1 MIISDVLYGEYEVD
15 QVVEELISSKS
26 MQRLKGIHQAGASYL
41 MNEKWNVTRFDY
53 SVGVMLLV
61 KKLGGSVEEQIAGLL
76 HDVSHTAFSHVID
89 YVFDNEDESYHEE
102 IFSSVVKNSE
112 IPAILAKHGYNY
124 EDILLDDSKWTLLER
139 SAPELCADRVDYT
152 LRDMHTYGYIS
163 LEEVHSFL
171 EDVIAVEGKMVL
183 QSIEMAEWFTET
195 YYKEVI
201 DFFMKPMNI
210 YGNDMLAK
218 MLKVALHKRIIHA
231 DDFLLEDEELISKLQ
246 QCNDSEV
253 HALLRKVHPN
263 VKVKEARDDY
273 DLYQKNKVRLID
285 PPLLR
290 EGEVVQSSVVSEK
303 IKQMSE
309 VAYEKAVRGM
319 YVKVISNKKEVAHRF

>member
-1 MIISDVLYGEYEVD
+1 MIISDVIYGEFKVD
-15 QVVEELISSKS
+15 KVLEELILSKPV
-26 MQRLKGIHQAGASYL
+26 QRLKGVHQAGACYL
-41 MNEKWNVTRFDY
+41 MNEKWNVTRFDH
-53 SVGVMLLV
+53 SVGAMLLI

-89 YVFDNEDESYHEE
+89 YVFDNENESYHEE

-112 IPAILAKHGYNY
+112 IPAILSKHGYNY
-124 EDILLDDSKWTLLER
+124 EDILLDDSKWTLLEK

-152 LRDMHTYGYIS
+152 LRDMFTYGYIS

-171 EDVIAVEGKMVL
+171 EDVIEVDGKMVI
-183 QSIEMAEWFTET
+183 QNIEIAEWFTET

-218 MLKVALHKRIIHA
+218 TLKLALHKKIIHP
-231 DDFLLEDEELISKLQ
+231 DDFLLEDHELITKLRLCKDQ
-246 QCNDSEV
+246 EV
-253 HALLRKVHPN
+253 DALLRKVHPSIE
-263 VKVKEARDDY
+263 VKEDRNEY
-273 DLYQKNKVRLID
+273 DLHQKNKVRLID

-290 EGEVVQSSVVSEK
+290 EGEVVRSSVVSEK
-303 IKQMSE
+303 IRQMSDI
-309 VAYEKAVRGM
+309 AYEKAIRGM
-319 YVKVISNKKEVAHRF
+319 YVKVISN

>member
-1 MIISDVLYGEYEVD
+1 VIISDVLYGEFEVD
-15 QVVEELISSKS
+15 QVVEELISSKPV
-26 MQRLKGIHQAGASYL
+26 QRLKGIHQAGASYL
-41 MNEKWNVTRFDY
+41 MNEKWNVTRFDH
-53 SVGVMLLV
+53 SVGVMLLI

-89 YVFDNEDESYHEE
+89 YVFDNENESYHEE

-112 IPAILAKHGYNY
+112 IPAILARHGYNY
-124 EDILLDDSKWTLLER
+124 EDILLDDLKWTLLER

-152 LRDMHTYGYIS
+152 LRDMYTYGYIS

-171 EDVIAVEGKMVL
+171 EDVIEVEGKMVL
-183 QSIEMAEWFTET
+183 QNIEIAEWFTET

-201 DFFMKPMNI
+201 DFFMEPMNV

-218 MLKVALHKRIIHA
+218 TLKVALHKRIIHA

-246 QCNDSEV
+246 QCNDPEV
-253 HALLRKVHPN
+253 EALLSKVHPN
-263 VKVKEARDDY
+263 VKVKEDRNDY
-273 DLYQKNKVRLID
+273 DLHQKNKVRRID

-290 EGEVVQSSVVSEK
+290 EGKIVQSSVVSEK
-303 IKQMSE
+303 IRQMSDI
-309 VAYEKAVRGM
+309 AYEKAVRGM
-319 YVKVISNKKEVAHRF
+319 YVKLI

>member
-1 MIISDVLYGEYEVD
+1 MIVSDVLYGEFEVD
-15 QVVEELISSKS
+15 QVLEELILSKPV
-26 MQRLKGIHQAGASYL
+26 QRLKGIHQNGASYL
-41 MNEKWNVTRFDY
+41 INEKWNVTRFDH
-53 SVGVMLLV
+53 SVGVMLLI

-89 YVFDNEDESYHEE
+89 YVFDNRNESYHEE

-112 IPAILAKHGYNY
+112 IPAILAKYGYSY
-124 EDILLDDSKWTLLER
+124 ENILLDDSKWTLLER

-152 LRDMHTYGYIS
+152 LRDMYTYGYIS

-171 EDVIAVEGKMVL
+171 EDVIEVDGKMVL
-183 QSIEMAEWFTET
+183 QSIEVAEWFTEA

-218 MLKVALHKRIIHA
+218 TLKLALHKMVIHA
-231 DDFLLEDEELISKLQ
+231 DDFLLEDDELISKLQ
-246 QCNDSEV
+246 QCSDPEV
-253 HALLRKVHPN
+253 QALLSKVHPN
-263 VKVKEARDDY
+263 VKVKEDRNDY
-273 DLYQKNKVRLID
+273 DLYQNNKVRLID

-290 EGEVVQSSVVSEK
+290 EGEVVRSSVVSEK
-303 IKQMSE
+303 IRQMSE
-309 VAYEKAVRGM
+309 IAYEKAVRGM
-319 YVKVISNKKEVAHRF
+319 YVKVISD

>member
-1 MIISDVLYGEYEVD
+1 MIISDVLYGEFEVD

-26 MQRLKGIHQAGASYL
+26 MQRLKGIHQNGASYL
-41 MNEKWNVTRFDY
+41 MNEKWNVTRFDH

-61 KKLGGSVEEQIAGLL
+61 KKLGGSVEEQIASLL

-152 LRDMHTYGYIS
+152 LRDMYTYGYIS
-163 LEEVHSFL
+163 LEEVHRFL
-171 EDVIAVEGKMVL
+171 EDIIAVEGKMVV
-183 QSIEMAEWFTET
+183 QSVEMAEWFTET

-218 MLKVALHKRIIHA
+218 TLKLSLHKKVIHA

-263 VKVKEARDDY
+263 VKVKEDRDDY

-290 EGEVVQSSVVSEK
+290 EGEVIPASVVSEN
-303 IKQMSE
+303 IRQMSDI
-309 VAYEKAVRGM
+309 AYEKAVRGM
-319 YVKVISNKKEVAHRF
+319 YVKVISN

>member
-1 MIISDVLYGEYEVD
+1 VIISDVLYGEFEVD

-26 MQRLKGIHQAGASYL
+26 MQRLKGIHQNGASYL
-41 MNEKWNVTRFDY
+41 VNEKWNVTRFDH

-61 KKLGGSVEEQIAGLL
+61 KKLGGSVEEQIASLL

-152 LRDMHTYGYIS
+152 LRDMYTYGYIS
-163 LEEVHSFL
+163 LEEVHRFL
-171 EDVIAVEGKMVL
+171 EDIIAVEGKMVL

-210 YGNDMLAK
+210 YGNDMLVK
-218 MLKVALHKRIIHA
+218 TLKLALHKKVIHA

-263 VKVKEARDDY
+263 VKVKEDRDDY
-273 DLYQKNKVRLID
+273 DLYQKNKVRLMI
-285 PPLLR
+285 LR
-290 EGEVVQSSVVSEK
+290 
-303 IKQMSE
+303 
-309 VAYEKAVRGM
+309 YF
-319 YVKVISNKKEVAHRF
+319 VKVKLFQHLLCQKT

>member
-1 MIISDVLYGEYEVD
+1 MVISDVIYGEFKVD
-15 QVVEELISSKS
+15 QVVEELMLSKPV
-26 MQRLKGIHQAGASYL
+26 QRLKGIHQAGASYL
-41 MNEKWNVTRFDY
+41 MSEKWNVTRFDH

-112 IPAILAKHGYNY
+112 IPAILSKYGYNY
-124 EDILLDDSKWTLLER
+124 EDILLDDSKWTLLEK

-171 EDVIAVEGKMVL
+171 EDVIAVDGKMVL
-183 QSIEMAEWFTET
+183 QSIEAAEWFTET

-218 MLKVALHKRIIHA
+218 TLKLALHKKVIHA
-231 DDFLLEDEELISKLQ
+231 DDFLLEDDELISKLQ
-246 QCNDSEV
+246 HWSDPEV

-263 VKVKEARDDY
+263 VKVKEDKNDY

-285 PPLLR
+285 PPLLH
-290 EGEVVQSSVVSEK
+290 EGEVVPSSVVSEM

-319 YVKVISNKKEVAHRF
+319 YVKVISD

>member
-1 MIISDVLYGEYEVD
+1 MIISDVLYGDFEVD
-15 QVVEELISSKS
+15 QVVEELILSKS
-26 MQRLKGIHQAGASYL
+26 VQRLKGIHQAGASYL
-41 MNEKWNVTRFDY
+41 MNEKWNVTRFDH
-53 SVGVMLLV
+53 SVGVMLLI

-89 YVFDNEDESYHEE
+89 YVFHNEDESYHEE
-102 IFSSVVKNSE
+102 IFSSVVKTSE
-112 IPAILAKHGYNY
+112 IPAILSKYGYNY
-124 EDILLDDSKWTLLER
+124 EDILLDDSKWTILEK
-139 SAPELCADRVDYT
+139 SAPKLCADRVDYT
-152 LRDMHTYGYIS
+152 LRDMYTYGYIS
-163 LEEVHSFL
+163 LGEVHSFL

-183 QSIEMAEWFTET
+183 QSVEMAEWFTKT

-218 MLKVALHKRIIHA
+218 TLKLALHKTIIHT
-231 DDFLLEDEELISKLQ
+231 DDFLLEDDELISKLQ
-246 QCNDSEV
+246 HCSEPEV

-263 VKVKEARDDY
+263 VKVKEDRNDY

-290 EGEVVQSSVVSEK
+290 EGEVVSSSVVSEN

-309 VAYEKAVRGM
+309 IAYEKAVRGM
-319 YVKVISNKKEVAHRF
+319 YVKVILD

>member
-1 MIISDVLYGEYEVD
+1 MIILDVIYGEFKVD
-15 QVVEELISSKS
+15 KVLEELILSKS
-26 MQRLKGIHQAGASYL
+26 VQRLKGVHQAGASYL
-41 MNEKWNVTRFDY
+41 MNEKWNVTRFDH
-53 SVGVMLLV
+53 SVGAMLLI

-89 YVFDNEDESYHEE
+89 YVFDNENESYHEE

-112 IPAILAKHGYNY
+112 IPAILSKHGYNY
-124 EDILLDDSKWTLLER
+124 EDILLDDSKWTLLEK

-152 LRDMHTYGYIS
+152 LRDMFTYGYIS

-171 EDVIAVEGKMVL
+171 EDLIEVDGKMVL
-183 QSIEMAEWFTET
+183 QNIEIAEWFTKT

-218 MLKVALHKRIIHA
+218 TLKLALHKKIIHP
-231 DDFLLEDEELISKLQ
+231 DDFLLEDHELITKLRLCKDQ
-246 QCNDSEV
+246 EV
-253 HALLRKVHPN
+253 DALLRKVHPSIE
-263 VKVKEARDDY
+263 VKEDRNEY
-273 DLYQKNKVRLID
+273 DLHQKNKVRLID

-290 EGEVVQSSVVSEK
+290 EGEVVRSSVVSEK
-303 IKQMSE
+303 IRQMSDI
-309 VAYEKAVRGM
+309 AYEKAIRGM
-319 YVKVISNKKEVAHRF
+319 YVKVISN

>member
-1 MIISDVLYGEYEVD
+1 MVISDVIYGEFKVD
-15 QVVEELISSKS
+15 QVVEELMLSKPV
-26 MQRLKGIHQAGASYL
+26 QRLKGIHQNGASYL
-41 MNEKWNVTRFDY
+41 INKNWNVTRFDH

-76 HDVSHTAFSHVID
+76 HDVSHTAFSHVVD
-89 YVFDNEDESYHEE
+89 YVFHNEGESYHEE
-102 IFSSVVKNSE
+102 IFSSVVKNSK
-112 IPAILAKHGYNY
+112 IPAILSKYGYNY

-152 LRDMHTYGYIS
+152 LRDMYTYGYIS

-171 EDVIAVEGKMVL
+171 EDVIAVDGKMVL
-183 QSIEMAEWFTET
+183 QSIEMAEWFTKT

-218 MLKVALHKRIIHA
+218 TLKLALHKKVIHA
-231 DDFLLEDEELISKLQ
+231 DDFLLEDDELISKLQ
-246 QCNDSEV
+246 QCSEPEV

-263 VKVKEARDDY
+263 VKVKEDRNDY
-273 DLYQKNKVRLID
+273 DLYQKNKVRLIE

-319 YVKVISNKKEVAHRF
+319 YVKVISD

>member
-1 MIISDVLYGEYEVD
+1 MIISDVLYGEFEVD
-15 QVVEELISSKS
+15 SVVEELIVSKS
-26 MQRLKGIHQAGASYL
+26 VQRLKGIHQNGASYL
-41 MNEKWNVTRFDY
+41 INENWNVTRFDH
-53 SVGVMLLV
+53 SVGVMLLI

-89 YVFDNEDESYHEE
+89 YIFDNSNESYHEE

-112 IPAILAKHGYNY
+112 IPAILAKYGYNY

-152 LRDMHTYGYIS
+152 LRDMYTYGYIS

-183 QSIEMAEWFTET
+183 QSIEMADWFTET

-218 MLKVALHKRIIHA
+218 TLKLAIHKKIIQA
-231 DDFLLEDEELISKLQ
+231 DDFLLEDDELILKLK
-246 QCNDSEV
+246 QCSDPEV
-253 HALLRKVHPN
+253 HALVSKVHPN
-263 VKVKEARDDY
+263 VKVKEDRNDF
-273 DLYQKNKVRLID
+273 DLQQKNKVRLID
-285 PPLLR
+285 PPLLHD
-290 EGEVVQSSVVSEK
+290 GKVIHSSVVSENIRK
-303 IKQMSE
+303 MSE

-319 YVKVISNKKEVAHRF
+319 YVKVISD

>member
-1 MIISDVLYGEYEVD
+1 MIISDVLYGEFEVD
-15 QVVEELISSKS
+15 AVLEELILSKP

-41 MNEKWNVTRFDY
+41 MNEKWNVTRFEH

-112 IPAILAKHGYNY
+112 IPAILVRHGYNY

-152 LRDMHTYGYIS
+152 LRDMYTYGYIS
-163 LEEVHSFL
+163 LEEIHSFL
-171 EDVIAVEGKMVL
+171 EDVIEVEGKMVL
-183 QSIEMAEWFTET
+183 QNIEIAEWFTET

-201 DFFMKPMNI
+201 DFFMEPMNI

-218 MLKVALHKRIIHA
+218 TLKVALHKRIIHA

-246 QCNDSEV
+246 QCNDPEV
-253 HALLRKVHPN
+253 EALLSKVHQN
-263 VKVKEARDDY
+263 VKVKEDRNDY
-273 DLYQKNKVRLID
+273 DLHQKNKVRLID
-285 PPLLR
+285 PLLLR
-290 EGEVVQSSVVSEK
+290 EGKMVQSSVVSEK
-303 IKQMSE
+303 IREMSDI
-309 VAYEKAVRGM
+309 AYEKAVRGM
-319 YVKVISNKKEVAHRF
+319 YVKVISK

>member
-1 MIISDVLYGEYEVD
+1 MIISDVLYGKFEVD
-15 QVVEELISSKS
+15 AVLEELFLSKP

-41 MNEKWNVTRFDY
+41 MNEKWNVTRFEH

-76 HDVSHTAFSHVID
+76 HDISHTAFSHVID

-152 LRDMHTYGYIS
+152 LRDMYTYGYIS

-171 EDVIAVEGKMVL
+171 EDVIEVEGKMVL
-183 QSIEMAEWFTET
+183 QNIEIAEWFTET

-201 DFFMKPMNI
+201 DFFMEPMNI

-218 MLKVALHKRIIHA
+218 TLKVALHKRIIHA

-246 QCNDSEV
+246 QCNDPEV
-253 HALLRKVHPN
+253 EALLSKVHQN
-263 VKVKEARDDY
+263 VKVKEDRNDY
-273 DLYQKNKVRLID
+273 DLHQKNKVRLID
-285 PPLLR
+285 PLLLR
-290 EGEVVQSSVVSEK
+290 EGKIVQSSVVSEK
-303 IKQMSE
+303 IRQMSDI
-309 VAYEKAVRGM
+309 AYEKAVRGM
-319 YVKVISNKKEVAHRF
+319 YVKLI

>member
-1 MIISDVLYGEYEVD
+1 MIISDVLYGEFEVD
-15 QVVEELISSKS
+15 QVLEELILSKS
-26 MQRLKGIHQAGASYL
+26 VQRLKGIHQAGASYL
-41 MNEKWNVTRFDY
+41 MNEKWNVTRFDH

-61 KKLGGSVEEQIAGLL
+61 KKLGRSVEEQIAGLL

-112 IPAILAKHGYNY
+112 IPAILVKHGYNY

-152 LRDMHTYGYIS
+152 LRDMYTYGYIF

-195 YYKEVI
+195 YYKDVI
-201 DFFMKPMNI
+201 DFFMKPINI
-210 YGNDMLAK
+210 YGNEMLAK
-218 MLKVALHKRIIHA
+218 TLKLALHKKVIHA
-231 DDFLLEDEELISKLQ
+231 DDFLLEDDELISKLQ
-246 QCNDSEV
+246 QCNDPEV
-253 HALLRKVHPN
+253 EDLLSKVHPN
-263 VKVKEARDDY
+263 VKVKEDRNDY
-273 DLYQKNKVRLID
+273 DLHKKNKVRLID

-290 EGEVVQSSVVSEK
+290 EGEVVLSSVVSENIRK
-303 IKQMSE
+303 MSG

-319 YVKVISNKKEVAHRF
+319 YVKVIAD

>member
-1 MIISDVLYGEYEVD
+1 MIISDVLYGEFEVD

-26 MQRLKGIHQAGASYL
+26 MQRLKGIHQNGASYL
-41 MNEKWNVTRFDY
+41 VNEKWNVTRFDH

-61 KKLGGSVEEQIAGLL
+61 KKLGGSVEEQIASLL

-152 LRDMHTYGYIS
+152 LRDMYTYGYIS
-163 LEEVHSFL
+163 LEEVHRFL
-171 EDVIAVEGKMVL
+171 EDIIAVEGKMVL
-183 QSIEMAEWFTET
+183 QSIEMAEWFTEA

-210 YGNDMLAK
+210 YGNDMLVK
-218 MLKVALHKRIIHA
+218 TLKLALHKKVIHA
-231 DDFLLEDEELISKLQ
+231 DDFLLEDAELISKLQ

-263 VKVKEARDDY
+263 VKVKEDRDDY

-290 EGEVVQSSVVSEK
+290 EGEVIPASVVSENVR
-303 IKQMSE
+303 QMSDI
-309 VAYEKAVRGM
+309 AYEKAVRGM
-319 YVKVISNKKEVAHRF
+319 YVKVISN

>member
-1 MIISDVLYGEYEVD
+1 MLISDVLYGEFEID
-15 QVVEELISSKS
+15 QVLEELIVSKPV
-26 MQRLKGIHQAGASYL
+26 QRLKGIHQNGASYL
-41 MNEKWNVTRFDY
+41 MNEKWNVTRLDH
-53 SVGVMLLV
+53 SVGTMLLI

-89 YVFDNEDESYHEE
+89 YVFDNDNESYHEE

-152 LRDMHTYGYIS
+152 LRDMYTYGYIS

-171 EDVIAVEGKMVL
+171 EDVIEVDGKMVL
-183 QSIEMAEWFTET
+183 QNIEIAEWFTKT

-218 MLKVALHKRIIHA
+218 TLKLALHKKVIHA
-231 DDFLLEDEELISKLQ
+231 DDFLLEDDELIVKLQ
-246 QCNDSEV
+246 RCNDPEV
-253 HALLRKVHPN
+253 EDLLRKIHPN
-263 VKVKEARDDY
+263 VAVKEDRNDY

-285 PPLLR
+285 PPVCR
-290 EGEVVQSSVVSEK
+290 AGEVVPSSVVSEN
-303 IKQMSE
+303 IRQMSDT
-309 VAYEKAVRGM
+309 AYEKAVRGT
-319 YVKVISNKKEVAHRF
+319 YVKVISD

>member
-1 MIISDVLYGEYEVD
+1 MVISDVIYGEFKVD
-15 QVVEELISSKS
+15 QVVEELILSKPV
-26 MQRLKGIHQAGASYL
+26 QRLKGIHQNGASYL
-41 MNEKWNVTRFDY
+41 MNENWNVTRFDH

-89 YVFDNEDESYHEE
+89 YVFHNEGESYHEE

-112 IPAILAKHGYNY
+112 IPAILSKYGYNY

-152 LRDMHTYGYIS
+152 LRDMYTYGYIS

-171 EDVIAVEGKMVL
+171 DDVIAVDGIMVL
-183 QSIEMAEWFTET
+183 QSVEMAEWFTET

-218 MLKVALHKRIIHA
+218 TLKLALHKGIIHA
-231 DDFLLEDEELISKLQ
+231 DDFLLEDDELISKLQ
-246 QCNDSEV
+246 QCNDPEV

-263 VKVKEARDDY
+263 VKVKEDRNDY

-290 EGEVVQSSVVSEK
+290 EGEVVRSSVVSEK
-303 IKQMSE
+303 MRQMSE
-309 VAYEKAVRGM
+309 VAYKKAVRGM
-319 YVKVISNKKEVAHRF
+319 YVKVISD

>member
-1 MIISDVLYGEYEVD
+1 MIISDVIYGEFKVD
-15 QVVEELISSKS
+15 KVLEELILSKPV
-26 MQRLKGIHQAGASYL
+26 QRLKGVHQAGASYL
-41 MNEKWNVTRFDY
+41 MNEKWNVTRFDH
-53 SVGVMLLV
+53 SVGAMLLI

-89 YVFDNEDESYHEE
+89 YVFDNENESYHEE

-112 IPAILAKHGYNY
+112 IPAILSKHGYNY

-152 LRDMHTYGYIS
+152 LRDMFTYGYIS

-171 EDVIAVEGKMVL
+171 EDVIEVDGKMVI
-183 QSIEMAEWFTET
+183 QNIEIAEWFTET

-218 MLKVALHKRIIHA
+218 TLKLALHKKVIHA
-231 DDFLLEDEELISKLQ
+231 DDFLLEDYELITKLQ
-246 QCNDSEV
+246 LCKDTEV
-253 HALLRKVHPN
+253 RALLSKVHPN
-263 VKVKEARDDY
+263 VKVEEDRNDY

-285 PPLLR
+285 PPLLH
-290 EGEVVQSSVVSEK
+290 EGEVVQSSIVSEN
-303 IKQMSE
+303 IRQMSDI
-309 VAYEKAVRGM
+309 AYEKAVRRM
-319 YVKVISNKKEVAHRF
+319 YVKVISE

>member
-1 MIISDVLYGEYEVD
+1 MIISDVLYGEFEVD

-26 MQRLKGIHQAGASYL
+26 MQRLKGIHQNGASYL
-41 MNEKWNVTRFDY
+41 VNEKWNVTRFDH

-61 KKLGGSVEEQIAGLL
+61 KKLGGSVEEQIASLL

-112 IPAILAKHGYNY
+112 IPTILAKHGYNY

-139 SAPELCADRVDYT
+139 SAPELCADRLDYT
-152 LRDMHTYGYIS
+152 LRDMYTYGYIS
-163 LEEVHSFL
+163 LEEVHRFL
-171 EDVIAVEGKMVL
+171 EDIIAVEGKMVL

-210 YGNDMLAK
+210 YGNDMLVK
-218 MLKVALHKRIIHA
+218 TLKLALHKKVIHA
-231 DDFLLEDEELISKLQ
+231 DDFLLEDAELISKLQ

-263 VKVKEARDDY
+263 VKVKEDRDDY

-290 EGEVVQSSVVSEK
+290 EGEVIPASVVSEN
-303 IKQMSE
+303 IRQMSDI
-309 VAYEKAVRGM
+309 AYEKAVRGM
-319 YVKVISNKKEVAHRF
+319 YVKVISN

>member
-1 MIISDVLYGEYEVD
+1 MVISDVLYGEFEVD
-15 QVVEELISSKS
+15 QVLEELIVSKS
-26 MQRLKGIHQAGASYL
+26 VQRLKGIHQNGASYL
-41 MNEKWNVTRFDY
+41 INEKWNVTRFDH

-76 HDVSHTAFSHVID
+76 HDVSHAAFSHVID
-89 YVFDNEDESYHEE
+89 YVFHNEGESYHEE

-112 IPAILAKHGYNY
+112 IPAILSKYGYNY

-152 LRDMHTYGYIS
+152 LRDMYTYGYVS

-171 EDVIAVEGKMVL
+171 EDVIAVDGKMVL
-183 QSIEMAEWFTET
+183 QSIEMAEWFTKT

-201 DFFMKPMNI
+201 DFFMKLINI

-218 MLKVALHKRIIHA
+218 TLKLALHKTVIHA
-231 DDFLLEDEELISKLQ
+231 DDFLLEDDQLISKLQ
-246 QCNDSEV
+246 QCTDSEV

-263 VKVKEARDDY
+263 VNVKENRNDY

-290 EGEVVQSSVVSEK
+290 EGEVVSSSVVSEK
-303 IKQMSE
+303 IRQMSE

-319 YVKVISNKKEVAHRF
+319 YVKVISD

>member
-1 MIISDVLYGEYEVD
+1 VIISDVLYGEFEVD

-26 MQRLKGIHQAGASYL
+26 MQRLKGIHQNGASYL
-41 MNEKWNVTRFDY
+41 MNEKWNVTRFDH

-61 KKLGGSVEEQIAGLL
+61 KKLGGSVKEQIASLL

-112 IPAILAKHGYNY
+112 IPAILAKYGYNY

-152 LRDMHTYGYIS
+152 LRDMYTYGYVS

-171 EDVIAVEGKMVL
+171 EDVIAVDGKMVV
-183 QSIEMAEWFTET
+183 QSVEMAEWFTET

-201 DFFMKPMNI
+201 DFFMEPMNI

-218 MLKVALHKRIIHA
+218 TLKVALHKRIIHA

-246 QCNDSEV
+246 QCNDPEV
-253 HALLRKVHPN
+253 EALLSKVHPN
-263 VKVKEARDDY
+263 VKVKEDRNDY
-273 DLYQKNKVRLID
+273 DLHQKNKVRLID

-290 EGEVVQSSVVSEK
+290 EGKIVQSSVVSEN
-303 IKQMSE
+303 IRQISDI
-309 VAYEKAVRGM
+309 AYEKAVRGM
-319 YVKVISNKKEVAHRF
+319 YVKVISN

>member
-1 MIISDVLYGEYEVD
+1 VIILDVLYGEFEVD

-41 MNEKWNVTRFDY
+41 MNEKWNVTRFDH

-61 KKLGGSVEEQIAGLL
+61 KKLGGSVEEQIASLL

-89 YVFDNEDESYHEE
+89 YVFHNEDESYHEE

-112 IPAILAKHGYNY
+112 IPAILAKYGYNY

-152 LRDMHTYGYIS
+152 LRDMYTYGYIS

-171 EDVIAVEGKMVL
+171 EDVIKVKGKMVL
-183 QSIEMAEWFTET
+183 QNIEIAEWFTET

-201 DFFMKPMNI
+201 DFFMEPMNI

-218 MLKVALHKRIIHA
+218 TLKVALHKRIIHA

-246 QCNDSEV
+246 QCTDSEV

-263 VKVKEARDDY
+263 VKVKEDRNDY

-285 PPLLR
+285 SPLFR
-290 EGEVVQSSVVSEK
+290 EGEVVPSSVVSEK
-303 IKQMSE
+303 IRQMSE

-319 YVKVISNKKEVAHRF
+319 YVKVISD

>member
-1 MIISDVLYGEYEVD
+1 MFISDVIYGEFKVD
-15 QVVEELISSKS
+15 KVVEELILSRPV
-26 MQRLKGIHQAGASYL
+26 QRLKGIHQAGASYL
-41 MNEKWNVTRFDY
+41 VNEKWNVTRFDH

-89 YVFDNEDESYHEE
+89 YVFHNEGESYHEE

-112 IPAILAKHGYNY
+112 IPAILAKYGYNY

-152 LRDMHTYGYIS
+152 LRDMYTYGYVS

-171 EDVIAVEGKMVL
+171 KDVIAVDGKLGV
-183 QSIEMAEWFTET
+183 QSVEMAEWFTET

-218 MLKVALHKRIIHA
+218 TLKLALHKKVIHA
-231 DDFLLEDEELISKLQ
+231 ADLLLEDDQLISKLQ

-263 VKVKEARDDY
+263 VNVKEDRNDY

-290 EGEVVQSSVVSEK
+290 EGEVVSSSVVSEK
-303 IKQMSE
+303 IRQMSE

-319 YVKVISNKKEVAHRF
+319 YVKVISD

>member
-1 MIISDVLYGEYEVD
+1 MFISDVLYGEFKVD
-15 QVVEELISSKS
+15 PVVEELILSKS
-26 MQRLKGIHQAGASYL
+26 VQRLKGIHQTGASYL
-41 MNEKWNVTRFDY
+41 VNKEWNVTRFDH

-89 YVFDNEDESYHEE
+89 YVFDNRNESYHEE
-102 IFSSVVKNSE
+102 IFSSVVKKSE
-112 IPAILAKHGYNY
+112 IPAILAKYGYNY

-152 LRDMHTYGYIS
+152 LRDMYTYGDIS
-163 LEEVHSFL
+163 LEEAHSFL
-171 EDVIAVEGKMVL
+171 EDLIVVNGKMVL
-183 QSIEMAEWFTET
+183 QNIEMAEWFTET

-201 DFFMKPMNI
+201 DFFMKPTNI

-218 MLKVALHKRIIHA
+218 TLKLALHKKVIHP
-231 DDFLLEDEELISKLQ
+231 DDFLLEDDELISKLQ
-246 QCNDSEV
+246 QCNDFEV
-253 HALLRKVHPN
+253 EALLRKVHPN
-263 VKVKEARDDY
+263 VIVKEDRSDY

-290 EGEVVQSSVVSEK
+290 AGEVIYSSVVSENIRK
-303 IKQMSE
+303 MSE

-319 YVKVISNKKEVAHRF
+319 YVKVISD

>member
-1 MIISDVLYGEYEVD
+1 MIISDVLYGEFEVD
-15 QVVEELISSKS
+15 VVLEELILSKPT
-26 MQRLKGIHQAGASYL
+26 QRLKGIHQAGASYL
-41 MNEKWNVTRFDY
+41 MNEKWNVTRFDH

-139 SAPELCADRVDYT
+139 LAPELCADRVDYT
-152 LRDMHTYGYIS
+152 LRDMYTYGYIS

-309 VAYEKAVRGM
+309 VAYERAVRGM
-319 YVKVISNKKEVAHRF
+319 YVKVISN